1 MQDQHVDGSTILNLF
16 STKYDGGLDWIDLAQ
31 VKNKWRFLV
40 KAAGNLR
47 FPQNAEK
54 VLTN

>member
-1 MQDQHVDGSTILNLF
+1 LQDQHVDGSTILNLF